1 MFANP
6 NDMKLAKSITEA
18 YSKMYTENLA
28 VAAVVDPLQVD
39 LEEVA
44 KFALEN
50 YKVDVTDKA
59 DFEAMIIK
67 TLEKKYSLVTKL
79 EKIVRKMN
87 TEKMDA
93 K

>member
-6 NDMKLAKSITEA
+6 KDMNQQKLVVEA
-18 YSKMYTENLA
+18 YKKIYTENVA
-28 VAAVVDPLQVD
+28 AAAVVEPISVN

-44 KFALEN
+44 KFAIEN

-59 DFEAMIIK
+59 DLEAMIIK
-67 TLEKKYSLVTKL
+67 TLEKKYGIVTKL
-79 EKIVRKMN
+79 ENIIRKMN
-87 TEKMDA
+87 SA